1 MVSREHYSK
10 APNRA
15 HVCQYRYLETTHGD
29 SPVRYNSS
37 VEKLI
42 PAEKHVRSELI
53 DIMRVIEE
61 TTSAL
66 SAVPASRLA
75 SPGTYR
81 RKLNHSSPA
90 LPIRLH
96 SDRESEIGRTHRSR
110 MTPECGRVERVLRSM
125 CFRLV
130 RRNNHVRVVT

>member
-1 MVSREHYSK
+1 MIFREHYSK

-15 HVCQYRYLETTHGD
+15 HVCQYCYLETTHGD
-29 SPVRYNSS
+29 SPVRYDSS

-42 PAEKHVRSELI
+42 PDEEHVRSSLM
-53 DIMRVIEE
+53 DIMRGIEE

-75 SPGTYR
+75 SPGSYR

-90 LPIRLH
+90 LPISLH
-96 SDRESEIGRTHRSR
+96 SDRESEIGRTHR
-110 MTPECGRVERVLRSM
+110 
-125 CFRLV
+125 
-130 RRNNHVRVVT
+130 